1 MDKYNRLSPKII
13 QEDQIDEV
21 EDIAEN
27 EDLNISIRN
36 TFVSDL

>member
-1 MDKYNRLSPKII
+1 MDQYNRLSPKII